1 MRRIRVIGIG
11 PKVFAAMQQVYL
23 DIEGDLETL
32 S

>member
-11 PKVFAAMQQVYL
+11 PGVFAARQQVHL
-23 DIEGDLETL
+23 DIEGDLETV

>member
-11 PKVFAAMQQVYL
+11 PEVFAAMQVYL